1 MILLCAEMSIVSLIL
16 IALPLAIAPG
26 VGLCLF
32 IYFKDKFEK
41 EPFRLL
47 KNSFLL
53 GALCIVPATIIEVLV
68 TKLGI
73 DDNQGFLITLI
84 YAFLVVAVTEEGCK
98 YFVLRK
104 YIFSKPEFNE
114 PFDGIV
120 YSMMISMGFA
130 TVENVLY
137 VVGSGLGTAVLRMFT
152 AVPLHAVCA
161 VVLGYYAGR
170 AKYAARMTGNFVL
183 GLVFAVFI
191 HGLYDFFLF
200 QKNIPALGILSF
212 VALGISIGL
221 SFVAIHKHQK
231 NSPFRDG
238 LSNGMLAT
246 KQDNLPNND

>member
-1 MILLCAEMSIVSLIL
+1 MILLYAEMSIVSLIL
-16 IALPLAIAPG
+16 IAVPLAIAPG

-32 IYFKDKFEK
+32 IYFRDKFEK

-53 GALCIVPATIIEVLV
+53 GALSIVPAIIIEVLI

-73 DDNQGFLITLI
+73 DDNQGFLITMI
-84 YAFLVVAVTEEGCK
+84 YAFVVVGVTEEGCK

-104 YIFSKPEFNE
+104 YIFPKPEFNE

-130 TVENVLY
+130 TVENIFY
-137 VVGSGLGTAVLRMFT
+137 VIGSGIGTAVLRMFT

-161 VVLGYYAGR
+161 VILGYYAGR
-170 AKYAARMTGNFVL
+170 AKCSGSMFRNIIL
-183 GLVFAVFI
+183 GFSLAVFV

-212 VALGISIGL
+212 VALGVSIGL
-221 SFVAIHKHQK
+221 SFVAINKHQK
-231 NSPFRDG
+231 NSPFRKK
-238 LSNGMLAT
+238 LAGNVVVEER
-246 KQDNLPNND
+246 DNPAENS